1 MPAGIFFVVIG
12 GWLLSRWTYSSSAFG
27 LVNGRYV
34 FWLRLNVTS
43 RKLIICL
50 LASMVMRSPLLLK
63 MRHISFLMFSVSLGE
78 ALVMASPSSRY
89 SPTFMSRCW
98 SCERR
103 KLPTSSHVSAPSK
116 LPIVTSNT
124 VFPFFC
130 QGCCLWIKMEFL
142 AWVIMFLSSAVMFSW
157 ANGRIEFFY
166 IKANEV
172 RVLFSLSGVKPVDYR
187 CSVFPLIKVAFTGDG
202 IVDAIKDCFAY
213 FAYLEF
219 SWVD

>member
-43 RKLIICL
+43 RKLITCL

-116 LPIVTSNT
+116 LPIVTSNA

-142 AWVIMFLSSAVMFSW
+142 AWVIMFLSSAVIFSW
-157 ANGRIEFFY
+157 AEAKSSALLR
-166 IKANEV
+166 
-172 RVLFSLSGVKPVDYR
+172 R
-187 CSVFPLIKVAFTGDG
+187 
-202 IVDAIKDCFAY
+202 
-213 FAYLEF
+213 
-219 SWVD
+219 SWLMDR

>member
-78 ALVMASPSSRY
+78 ALVMASPSSGGNGGLNQMIFLCLLLRRFCELWGVD
-89 SPTFMSRCW
+89 FM
-98 SCERR
+98 
-103 KLPTSSHVSAPSK
+103 
-116 LPIVTSNT
+116 
-124 VFPFFC
+124 
-130 QGCCLWIKMEFL
+130 
-142 AWVIMFLSSAVMFSW
+142 LS
-157 ANGRIEFFY
+157 E
-166 IKANEV
+166 
-172 RVLFSLSGVKPVDYR
+172 
-187 CSVFPLIKVAFTGDG
+187 
-202 IVDAIKDCFAY
+202 
-213 FAYLEF
+213 
-219 SWVD
+219 

>member
-78 ALVMASPSSRY
+78 ALVMAVKSLVKNFSDY
-89 SPTFMSRCW
+89 K
-98 SCERR
+98 ERSFDLQHR
-103 KLPTSSHVSAPSK
+103 IDVGANKPKLK
-116 LPIVTSNT
+116 N
-124 VFPFFC
+124 
-130 QGCCLWIKMEFL
+130 
-142 AWVIMFLSSAVMFSW
+142 
-157 ANGRIEFFY
+157 
-166 IKANEV
+166 
-172 RVLFSLSGVKPVDYR
+172 
-187 CSVFPLIKVAFTGDG
+187 
-202 IVDAIKDCFAY
+202 
-213 FAYLEF
+213 
-219 SWVD
+219 

>member
-1 MPAGIFFVVIG
+1 M
-12 GWLLSRWTYSSSAFG
+12 
-27 LVNGRYV
+27 
-34 FWLRLNVTS
+34 TS

-50 LASMVMRSPLLLK
+50 LASMVIRSPLLLK

-116 LPIVTSNT
+116 LPIVTSNA

-130 QGCCLWIKMEFL
+130 QGCCLWTKMEFL
-142 AWVIMFLSSAVMFSW
+142 AWVIMFLSSAVIFSW
-157 ANGRIEFFY
+157 AEAKSSALLR
-166 IKANEV
+166 
-172 RVLFSLSGVKPVDYR
+172 RSWLM
-187 CSVFPLIKVAFTGDG
+187 DG
-202 IVDAIKDCFAY
+202 
-213 FAYLEF
+213 
-219 SWVD
+219 

>member
-78 ALVMASPSSRY
+78 ALVMASPSSGY
-89 SPTFMSRCW
+89 SPTFMLRCW

-103 KLPTSSHVSAPSK
+103 KLPTSSHMSK
-116 LPIVTSNT
+116 CLCMCVIVEVIEMGSIS
-124 VFPFFC
+124 VAIH
-130 QGCCLWIKMEFL
+130 LYL
-142 AWVIMFLSSAVMFSW
+142 AKLST
-157 ANGRIEFFY
+157 N
-166 IKANEV
+166 N
-172 RVLFSLSGVKPVDYR
+172 
-187 CSVFPLIKVAFTGDG
+187 
-202 IVDAIKDCFAY
+202 
-213 FAYLEF
+213 
-219 SWVD
+219 